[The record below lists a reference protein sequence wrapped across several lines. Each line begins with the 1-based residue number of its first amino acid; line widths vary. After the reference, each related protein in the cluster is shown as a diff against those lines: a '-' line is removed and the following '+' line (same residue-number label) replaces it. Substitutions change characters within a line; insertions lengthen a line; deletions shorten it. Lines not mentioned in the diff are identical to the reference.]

1 MFPSA
6 LTSFTL
12 SPVTIRNATGV
23 IVAPP
28 PLALG
33 EWVQEQRLIDGS
45 IELAA
50 RYRALA
56 ARLGV
61 RFADA
66 GAWGV
71 GLAYDGVHFTG
82 QGHRAFA
89 EGIRK
94 ELAP

>member
-1 MFPSA
+1 MERFLA
-6 LTSFTL
+6 GLTL
-12 SPVTIRNATGV
+12 EGGRVLL
-23 IVAPP
+23 VAPP

-71 GLAYDGVHFTG
+71 GFAYDGVHFTG